1 MRILHTRL
9 RSLLR
14 WSFTLKSD
22 SFLPAPRSS
31 EFLLQPPDKHF
42 PLLTTCH
49 LFPYTTSLQERK
61 ARTDIPFA
69 FTPFAL
75 ARAKKKKKRA
85 REKKNNPAH
94 THARAHVHIHTYHRS
109 HVRRHA
115 WRSHISVAGCD
126 MFLWSMLMCESA
138 CLQASK
144 IAC

>member
-1 MRILHTRL
+1 MHILHTHL

-22 SFLPAPRSS
+22 SFRPAPRSS
-31 EFLLQPPDKHF
+31 EFLLQLPDKHF

-75 ARAKKKKKRA
+75 TRPKKTSKGK
-85 REKKNNPAH
+85 EKQPS
-94 THARAHVHIHTYHRS
+94 THALTRARAHMHIHTYHRS
-109 HVRRHA
+109 HVRTHA
-115 WRSHISVAGCD
+115 WRSHISVAGCN
-126 MFLWSMLMCESA
+126 MFLRSMLMCESA